1 MDANQN
7 FHVFNRTELDN
18 YDHNETIRL
27 YDAWKEE
34 DKAGI
39 THGPAWDTYV
49 CHLIGLL
56 HFFVEHRIT
65 AKKRFLGAEKEDLVE
80 SGRLAIIA
88 MAHKYD
94 PRKAKPTSYFSRYID
109 QYTKECVKDYDN
121 KGLTQHYMG
130 ALGKLDRTAK
140 EYGFSGIDD
149 ESLSLEMLADISD
162 VPLTTIREVRKMKEQ
177 QCVSLD
183 LFENNYADSDYA
195 TPEKKFL
202 QQEQSD
208 ILYGV
213 FSKLTPLQQWLLRM
227 IDIHGTPMSDVM
239 NLLKTPDIFAEF
251 EEYIGDVKHINQV
264 FIKKQRGKALRM
276 LRSNY
281 TFKKYTSYEESKY
294 DLEMEPQATYED
306 IENAINANILDL
318 D

>member
-1 MDANQN
+1 MDVNQS
-7 FHVFNRTELDN
+7 FHVFNRQELEH

-27 YDAWKEE
+27 YDAWQAEE
-34 DKAGI
+34 KSGI
-39 THGPAWDTYV
+39 IHGPAWDEYV
-49 CHLIGLL
+49 YHLIGLL
-56 HFFVEHRIT
+56 HFFVEHRINV
-65 AKKRFLGAEKEDLVE
+65 KKRFIGAEKEDLIE

-94 PRKAKPTSYFSRYID
+94 PRKTKPTSYFSRYID
-109 QYTKECVKDYDN
+109 QYTKECVNSYDN

-130 ALGKLDRTAK
+130 NLLKLEKVAK

-149 ESLSLEMLADISD
+149 EALSLEMLADISE
-162 VPLTTIREVRKMKEQ
+162 VPLTTIREVRKLKEQ

-183 LFENNYADSDYA
+183 TYEDNYSESDYL

-202 QQEQSD
+202 LQEQSE
-208 ILYGV
+208 ILYNV
-213 FSKLTPLQQWLLRM
+213 FSKLSPLQQWLLQM
-227 IDIHGTPMSDVM
+227 IDMHDTPYSDVM

-251 EEYIGDVKHINQV
+251 EDEIGEIRHINQV
-264 FIKKQRGKALRM
+264 FIKKQRGKALRL

-281 TFKKYTSYEESKY
+281 TFKKYTSYEETKY

-306 IENAINANILDL
+306 IANAISANILDL